1 MGRLAKGRGQV
12 THHVSWGSGCLPGAV
27 SMSGSLHS
35 HLTRTNQ
42 TPFPSGETATT
53 QRRKWGSYGRVP
65 SPRLKVQASV
75 GGEVVAGWRGI
86 SVGGKKSA
94 LNGGSKEELGA
105 DGYRGFKPVMLM
117 ARAFEVQLR
126 AGSPHLQREGGQRF
140 GQGKGSLAWLTGL
153 ELIFFFP
160 WQEFASWSC
169 YVAGKA
175 APSQASSHF

>member
-1 MGRLAKGRGQV
+1 MGAQPVGKLTLHPNLSRLQPTGFPTSPIPTDCKSLEHSTLGCPLRHLPLPCEDAPV
-12 THHVSWGSGCLPGAV
+12 LSWI
-27 SMSGSLHS
+27 
-35 HLTRTNQ
+35 
-42 TPFPSGETATT
+42 
-53 QRRKWGSYGRVP
+53 
-65 SPRLKVQASV
+65 RLS
-75 GGEVVAGWRGI
+75 
-86 SVGGKKSA
+86 KSQ
-94 LNGGSKEELGA
+94 GA